1 MGVPLSRE
9 LLNLALPS
17 GSVFTLTMS
26 ELLLSISTIVLFFE
40 IMNATSA
47 KSSSIFNHGLSLV
60 LFIAC
65 GLIFLFVPG
74 FGTGTFLIITLMSL
88 VDVVPA
94 DGEDAGEVL
103 LLAGA
108 LEHASEHPIARAVA
122 NAATDKFGALP
133 DVQEFGNIEGL
144 GVQGLVDTEGGS
156 PKETV
161 PCRTL
166 PERRTRSCAM
176 LSCRQ
181 IRRACSSRTPDPD
194 PSR

>member
-1 MGVPLSRE
+1 MRANMVYRLEGVPQRQAAGRQWQDDEMARFFPFMLLAVVAYGVAVAAMGVPLSQE
-9 LLNLALPS
+9 LLNLRLPS

-88 VDVVPA
+88 VDVV
-94 DGEDAGEVL
+94 AGYSISIL
-103 LLAGA
+103 T
-108 LEHASEHPIARAVA
+108 ARRDM
-122 NAATDKFGALP
+122 T
-133 DVQEFGNIEGL
+133 FGNQE
-144 GVQGLVDTEGGS
+144 
-156 PKETV
+156 
-161 PCRTL
+161 
-166 PERRTRSCAM
+166 
-176 LSCRQ
+176 
-181 IRRACSSRTPDPD
+181 
-194 PSR
+194 